1 MLETLL
7 GGDYQLEKKFGLFF
21 ISIMAYLRLMGS
33 VSRRRILHN
42 RILEDKFAMDLRS
55 AVYNI
60 VFQGP
65 TVQNMA
71 KKGFSPGVSKISL
84 FKNFSNQ
91 TQENVELYLSISI
104 KCRESQ
110 H

>member
-1 MLETLL
+1 MLETFL

-21 ISIMAYLRLMGS
+21 FSIMAYLRLMGS

-65 TVQNMA
+65 TIQNMV
-71 KKGFSPGVSKISL
+71 KKGFNPNLSNISL
-84 FKNFSNQ
+84 FKTFSHQ
-91 TQENVELYLSISI
+91 TQENVKLRLSISI
-104 KCRESQ
+104 KCREP
-110 H
+110 HH